1 MIILMNKTFLPLV
14 LSFFVVFATACQNQP
29 QETATA
35 TEADT
40 VPAVNTSF
48 EASPQRVEET
58 DVTTLNIGEKA
69 PDFNLP
75 GADGENYQLSDFADA
90 SVLAIIFTCN
100 HCPTAQAY
108 EERIKELV
116 TDYQDQGVAVVAIS
130 PNSPLAILYNELSY
144 TDLDDTYEDMQKAA
158 DDRDFNFPYLYDGD
172 DHAVSVQYGPVAT
185 PHAFVF
191 GPDRTLR
198 YVGRLDASEKPG
210 TGQAEDVRAA
220 IDAVLAGEEVPTATT
235 KTFGCSVKWAWK
247 NEYKEKVYQ
256 EWKDA
261 PVTLEDIDE
270 AGIADLLKNDTDKL
284 RLINVWAT
292 WCGPCVLEYPDFI
305 EMQRMYGERAFE
317 FVSISADKPAQKE
330 KALAFL
336 EKKDS
341 ALDNYLFAKDDNYA
355 LIEAI
360 DPDWQGALPYT
371 VLVEPGG
378 ERIYSQ
384 QGTIDPFEVRKM
396 IVEHELMGRYY

>member
-1 MIILMNKTFLPLV
+1 MNKPCPAIAFILLF
-14 LSFFVVFATACQNQP
+14 SFIMACQNQP
-29 QETATA
+29 NETTLASQAEETP
-35 TEADT
+35 T
-40 VPAVNTSF
+40 VSTTF
-48 EASPQRVEET
+48 EASPQAVAET
-58 DVTTLNIGEKA
+58 EVTTLKIGEPA

-75 GADGENYQLSDFADA
+75 GADGQNHRLSDFADA
-90 SVLAIIFTCN
+90 PVLAIVFTCN

-108 EERIKELV
+108 EQRIKDLV
-116 TDYQDQGVAVVAIS
+116 TDYQAQGVAVVAIS
-130 PNSPLAILYNELSY
+130 PNSPRAVLYGELGYS
-144 TDLDDTYEDMQKAA
+144 DLGDTYEDMQKAA
-158 DDRDFNFPYLYDGD
+158 EDRDFNFLYLYDGD
-172 DHAVSVQYGPVAT
+172 DHAVSLQYGPVAT

-191 GPDRTLR
+191 DQDRALR

-220 IDAVLAGEEVPTATT
+220 IDAVLAGEEVPTPTT

-247 NEYKEKVYQ
+247 DAYKEEVY
-256 EWKDA
+256 EAWDEA
-261 PVTLEDIDE
+261 PVTLEEIDE

-284 RLINVWAT
+284 RLVNVWAT

-317 FVSISADKPAQKE
+317 FVSISADKPAQRD

-336 EKKDS
+336 QKKHS
-341 ALDNYLFAKDDNYA
+341 VLDNYIFSKDDTYA

-371 VLVEPGG
+371 VLLEPGG
-378 ERIYSQ
+378 QRIYSQ
-384 QGTIDPFEVRKM
+384 QGTIDPFELRKT
-396 IVEHELMGRYY
+396 IVEHALMGRYY

>member
-1 MIILMNKTFLPLV
+1 MNTSHLSITFALI
-14 LSFFVVFATACQNQP
+14 SAFTIACQNQP
-29 QETATA
+29 NEAARASESKAT
-35 TEADT
+35 
-40 VPAVNTSF
+40 PAVSTSF
-48 EASPQRVEET
+48 EASPQPVAET
-58 DVTTLNIGEKA
+58 EVTTLKIGEPA
-69 PDFNLP
+69 PNFKLP
-75 GADGENYQLSDFADA
+75 GADGKNYQLSDFADA
-90 SVLAIIFTCN
+90 PALAIVFTCN

-108 EERIKELV
+108 EQRIKDLV
-116 TDYQDQGVAVVAIS
+116 TDYQSQGVAVVAIS
-130 PNSPLAILYNELSY
+130 PNSPLALLYGELGYS
-144 TDLDDTYEDMQKAA
+144 DLGDTYEDMQKAA
-158 DDRDFNFPYLYDGD
+158 EDRNFNFPYLYDGD
-172 DHAVSVQYGPVAT
+172 NHAVSLQYGPVAT

-191 GPDRTLR
+191 DQDRTLR

-247 NEYKEKVYQ
+247 NEYKERMYE
-256 EWKDA
+256 EWDEA
-261 PVTLEDIDE
+261 PVTLEEIDE
-270 AGIADLLKNDTDKL
+270 AGIADLLKNDTEKL
-284 RLINVWAT
+284 RLVNVWAT

-305 EMQRMYGERAFE
+305 EMQRMYGDRAFE
-317 FVSISADKPAQKE
+317 FVSISADKPAQQD

-336 EKKDS
+336 QKKHS
-341 ALDNYLFAKDDNYA
+341 VLDNYIFAKGDTYA

-384 QGTIDPFEVRKM
+384 QGTIDPFELRKM